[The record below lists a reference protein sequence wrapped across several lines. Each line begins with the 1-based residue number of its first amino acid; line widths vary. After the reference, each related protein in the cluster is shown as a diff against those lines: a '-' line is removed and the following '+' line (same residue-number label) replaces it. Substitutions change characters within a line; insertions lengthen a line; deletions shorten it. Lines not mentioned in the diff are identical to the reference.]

1 VKAGSLE
8 MVKLSIRCGLRP
20 KVRQIL
26 LTVEGETPVAAAML
40 AVDQWVEP
48 SGGAVV
54 VVDSMIVAI
63 VSSPWIRGA
72 PDRGASASVATPNG
86 ANLLLHSETVCA
98 ESESRRAIS
107 TVPTPSSA

>member
-54 VVDSMIVAI
+54 VVT
-63 VSSPWIRGA
+63 R
-72 PDRGASASVATPNG
+72 
-86 ANLLLHSETVCA
+86 
-98 ESESRRAIS
+98 
-107 TVPTPSSA
+107 